1 MKEGNPM
8 NKNPVVPFL
17 LIFALGIGLVFF
29 MSLYGL
35 DQKKEIAGA
44 NEEGTEQGTEEESA
58 NTGEFDA
65 EAVAQQKCISCH
77 GDGLTGGMGPALNS
91 SLDADEVHD
100 AIKNGVA
107 GTAMPAGLVPDE
119 NIDEM
124 VDYILSLD

>member
-1 MKEGNPM
+1 M

-17 LIFALGIGLVFF
+17 LIFALGIGLIFF

-35 DQKKEIAGA
+35 DQKEEIAGA
-44 NEEGTEQGTEEESA
+44 NEEEGTTTEENA

-65 EAVAQQKCISCH
+65 EAVAQQKCVSCH
-77 GDGLTGGMGPALNS
+77 GDNLSGGMGPALAGT
-91 SLDADEVHD
+91 SLDADALHA
-100 AIKNGVA
+100 AIKDGVP

-124 VDYILSLD
+124 VDYILSLK

>member
-8 NKNPVVPFL
+8 TKNPVVPFF

-44 NEEGTEQGTEEESA
+44 NEEGTEQTTEESA

-77 GDGLTGGMGPALNS
+77 GDGLAGGMGPALNS
-91 SLDADEVHD
+91 SLDAKQAHD

>member
-1 MKEGNPM
+1 M

-17 LIFALGIGLVFF
+17 LIFALGIGLIFF

-44 NEEGTEQGTEEESA
+44 NEEEGTEQGTEGTEEDSA

-77 GDGLTGGMGPALNS
+77 GDNLTGGMGPALNS
-91 SLDADEVHD
+91 STDSDAAHA
-100 AIKNGVA
+100 AIKEGVA

-124 VDYILSLD
+124 VEYILSLD

>member
-1 MKEGNPM
+1 M
-8 NKNPVVPFL
+8 NKNPVVPFF
-17 LIFALGIGLVFF
+17 LIFALGIGLIFF

-44 NEEGTEQGTEEESA
+44 NEEEGTEQGKEEENA

-77 GDGLTGGMGPALNS
+77 GEGLSGGMGPALAGS
-91 SLDADEVHD
+91 SFEADEMHD
-100 AIKNGVA
+100 AIKNGVP

-119 NIDEM
+119 HIDEM

>member
-1 MKEGNPM
+1 M

-35 DQKKEIAGA
+35 DQKEEIAGA

-77 GDGLTGGMGPALNS
+77 GEGFTGGMGPALNGQ
-91 SLDADEVHD
+91 AFGAEEMHA
-100 AIKNGVA
+100 AIKDGVA

>member
-1 MKEGNPM
+1 
-8 NKNPVVPFL
+8 
-17 LIFALGIGLVFF
+17 

-35 DQKKEIAGA
+35 GQKEEIAGA
-44 NEEGTEQGTEEESA
+44 DGEEGTEQGTEGTEEDSA
-58 NTGEFDA
+58 NTDEFDA

-77 GDGLTGGMGPALNS
+77 GDNLTGGMGPALNS

-100 AIKNGVA
+100 AIKNGVE

-124 VDYILSLD
+124 ADYILSLD

>member
-1 MKEGNPM
+1 M

-17 LIFALGIGLVFF
+17 LIFALGIGLIFF

-44 NEEGTEQGTEEESA
+44 NEEEGTEQGTEEDSA
-58 NTGEFDA
+58 STGEFDA

-77 GDGLTGGMGPALNS
+77 GDNLTGGMGPALNS
-91 SLDADEVHD
+91 SLDADEVHA
-100 AIKNGVA
+100 AIKEGVA

-124 VDYILSLD
+124 VEYILSLD

>member
-1 MKEGNPM
+1 M

-44 NEEGTEQGTEEESA
+44 DGEEGTEQGTEGTEEESA

-77 GDGLTGGMGPALNS
+77 GDGFTGGMGPALNGQAFG
-91 SLDADEVHD
+91 ADEMHD

>member
-1 MKEGNPM
+1 M
-8 NKNPVVPFL
+8 NKNPIVPFF
-17 LIFALGIGLVFF
+17 LIFALGIGLIFF
-29 MSLYGL
+29 LSLYGL
-35 DQKKEIAGA
+35 EQKEEIAGP
-44 NEEGTEQGTEEESA
+44 EEGTTQEENA

-77 GDGLTGGMGPALNS
+77 GENLSGGMGPALNS
-91 SLDADEVHD
+91 KSDPKVLHD
-100 AIKNGVA
+100 AIKDGVA